1 MLLIVLR
8 IALENETMV
17 NIFAVWI
24 KVHERSRLSCMQR
37 KRTQRS
43 LTMQREQSKSTYSI
57 HKMKGDGRL
66 SVMSRS
72 NTQVDFLRRIDEGIT
87 S

>member
-8 IALENETMV
+8 IALENETVV
-17 NIFAVWI
+17 NIFTVWF
-24 KVHERSRLSCMQR
+24 KVHKRSRLSCIQR

-43 LTMQREQSKSTYSI
+43 LAMQREQSKSTYSI
-57 HKMKGDGRL
+57 QKIKGDGRL
-66 SVMSRS
+66 SVMSRI

-87 S
+87 P